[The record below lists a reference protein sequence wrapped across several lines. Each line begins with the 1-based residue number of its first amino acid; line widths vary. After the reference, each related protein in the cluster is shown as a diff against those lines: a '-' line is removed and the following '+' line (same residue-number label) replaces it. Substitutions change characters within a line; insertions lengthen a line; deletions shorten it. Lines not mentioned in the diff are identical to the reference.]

1 MRDVEVRGLSKS
13 FGGRVLFRRLNLTFR
28 AGEITV
34 LAGENGVGKTT
45 LLRMMLG
52 LERPDSGEISGLPD
66 ARSALFQEDRL
77 LPDLSAARNVA
88 LGCRRPPPREDVLRA
103 LDAVGLRESA
113 DVPARELS
121 GGMARRAALVRALMA
136 PGELVLLDEPFSGLD
151 WVNLHRV
158 AAFIRAAHAGRTLI
172 AVVHGVDAE
181 AALGGRLLR
190 LEPSGAAEGTG

>member
-1 MRDVEVRGLSKS
+1 MRDVEVRELSKS
-13 FGGRVLFRRLNLTFR
+13 FGGRTLFKGLNLTFR

-52 LERPDSGEISGLPD
+52 LERPDSGEILGLPD

-88 LGCRRPPPREDVLRA
+88 LGCRRPPPREEVLRA
-103 LDAVGLRESA
+103 LAAVGLRESA

-121 GGMARRAALVRALMA
+121 GGMARRTALVRALMA

-151 WVNLHRV
+151 GVNLRRA
-158 AAFIRAAHAGRTLI
+158 AAFIQAALRGRTLI
-172 AVVHGVDAE
+172 AVVHGADAE
-181 AALGGRLLR
+181 AVLGGRFLR
-190 LEPSGAAEGTG
+190 LEPAGVAEGTE

>member
-88 LGCRRPPPREDVLRA
+88 LGCRRPPPL
-103 LDAVGLRESA
+103 G
-113 DVPARELS
+113 VPA
-121 GGMARRAALVRALMA
+121 
-136 PGELVLLDEPFSGLD
+136 
-151 WVNLHRV
+151 
-158 AAFIRAAHAGRTLI
+158 
-172 AVVHGVDAE
+172 
-181 AALGGRLLR
+181 
-190 LEPSGAAEGTG
+190 GAAPARCWPLPVPAGDWGPASCYCTWHGRWDGQAGGWR